1 MLTPDQQLLAKKEGW
16 KIVSGYVAQAY
27 NTKGQCP
34 FNSVSEIVR
43 FLRTKGKT
51 SEWHR
56 DVYMEL
62 PWNDIDEQMSFEEGW
77 YLAYNGILL
86 RNHAKFSSN
95 EAAQAHVQTGIE
107 TGDPLHLKAIKTLAK
122 RRLLY
127 GEKQWQL

>member
-1 MLTPDQQLLAKKEGW
+1 MLSPDQQLLAKEEGW
-16 KIVSGYVAQAY
+16 KIVGGYVARAY
-27 NTKGQCP
+27 NAYGQCP
-34 FNSVSEIVR
+34 FNSTSEIVR
-43 FLRTKGKT
+43 FLRAKGKT

-62 PWNDIDEQMSFEEGW
+62 PWSYADHQMSFEEGW
-77 YLAYNGILL
+77 HLAYNEILL
-86 RNHAKFSSN
+86 RSTVKFLSN

-127 GEKQWQL
+127 GDQ